1 MVLLEMTTYL
11 TLLIL
16 DFFCSLFDAG
26 HHSVQT
32 FAHIILAVF
41 AWLTV
46 GMVIRLFITPVL
58 SWMGYGPK
66 GSIVGKLARGI
77 AERLLGRG
85 DSRKEQDRRQKK
97 CRRACFGGG
106 LGFLGP
112 ASWVLY
118 SDFVPAAEFVAHLQR
133 MATAWYTDW

>member
-41 AWLTV
+41 AWLTDITV

-66 GSIVGKLARGI
+66 GSIV
-77 AERLLGRG
+77 
-85 DSRKEQDRRQKK
+85 
-97 CRRACFGGG
+97 
-106 LGFLGP
+106 GFLGP